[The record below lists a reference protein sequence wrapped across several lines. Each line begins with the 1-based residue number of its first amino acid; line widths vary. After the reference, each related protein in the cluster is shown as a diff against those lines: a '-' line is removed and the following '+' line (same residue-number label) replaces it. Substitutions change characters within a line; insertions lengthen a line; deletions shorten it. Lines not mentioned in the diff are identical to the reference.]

1 MYTAHWECW
10 YRGGRCRA
18 STQEIMPLQAPALLQ
33 SRGKDLKVWS
43 SLPGRYRLR
52 LTAVRDR
59 LLKVP
64 HQT

>member
-1 MYTAHWECW
+1 
-10 YRGGRCRA
+10 
-18 STQEIMPLQAPALLQ
+18 MPLQAPALLQ